1 LQINKAASIIYDLL
15 SVHPWKLELEIK
27 GAAAE
32 TAINNNNG
40 NDYLKT
46 HIYIRKSRCRLRT
59 ERFII
64 FFKYFHKNISSNH

>member
-15 SVHPWKLELEIK
+15 SVSPWKLELEIK

-32 TAINNNNG
+32 TAINNNNNG

-46 HIYIRKSRCRLRT
+46 HIY
-59 ERFII
+59 
-64 FFKYFHKNISSNH
+64 

>member
-1 LQINKAASIIYDLL
+1 MQINKAASIIYDLL

-46 HIYIRKSRCRLRT
+46 HIY
-59 ERFII
+59 
-64 FFKYFHKNISSNH
+64 